1 MKPFKLVKTALNLSE
16 QLGDYKNADYFA
28 KEGLKLAQI
37 NNYELTPEFVTKLK
51 QQVMNLKSQ
60 NENLSAQ
67 LLDTQ
72 NKLSQVPTW
81 FFQSQNVPNAYNV
94 LLPPGQM
101 MNMRVPDGTVT
112 NIDMTQEDSF
122 GVPMEV
128 R

>member
-1 MKPFKLVKTALNLSE
+1 MKPFQLVKTALNLSE

-72 NKLSQVPTW
+72 IKLSQVPTW

-94 LLPPGQM
+94 LPPPGQM

>member
-1 MKPFKLVKTALNLSE
+1 MKPFQLVKTALNLSE

-72 NKLSQVPTW
+72 IKLSQVPTW

-94 LLPPGQM
+94 LPPPGQI